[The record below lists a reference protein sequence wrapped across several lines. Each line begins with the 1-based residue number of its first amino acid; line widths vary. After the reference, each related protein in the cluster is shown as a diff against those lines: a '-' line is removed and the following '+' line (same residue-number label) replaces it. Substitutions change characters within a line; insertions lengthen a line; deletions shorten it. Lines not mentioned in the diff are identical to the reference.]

1 MLRHKTPRGAVGL
14 QPDEDAAF
22 ESLIRYIQE
31 SRGVDFR
38 GYKRTSLRRRITLRM
53 EHLHVETFV
62 DYHAFLEAHPQEFI
76 DLLNTVLINVTSFFR
91 DPDAWEALKTQVLA
105 SLAVAGSRSAT
116 VCLTLPPSL
125 STSPGCGR

>member
-1 MLRHKTPRGAVGL
+1 MP

-22 ESLIRYIQE
+22 ENLIRYIQE

-38 GYKRTSLRRRITLRM
+38 GYKRTSLRRRIALRM

-91 DPDAWEALKTQVLA
+91 APTH
-105 SLAVAGSRSAT
+105 GMR
-116 VCLTLPPSL
+116 
-125 STSPGCGR
+125 